1 MSNLNIICKSDK
13 CEFSNYFSE
22 PLVFPKNAEIS
33 LVKGNLTVPVLAQ
46 QELKVPAIPAGG
58 RTTTWLETTID
69 GIFKDYTWRDLYT
82 AWAGITGGLEQT
94 EGVTENEFFDGNF
107 VFFLNNPYKEM
118 SAAATNTQRKVS
130 FQEALSDMIDAK
142 YLFHKIRPSVRY
154 ERNETEIFN
163 QRVSNVG
170 GDQIQSTPVTSV
182 NYGFTSVYDP
192 GVVAIQGLQAG
203 STNVATVNNFGFG
216 GGATTDITSA
226 GHTGGVKSYDCLYYD
241 FENTIDPN
249 GGHYQFNKNTRVIGD
264 GSNNCYV
271 GVKFNL
277 SAVSQ
282 GAVLTNAF
290 ADPPGLLDVG
300 LEFALNTVRVY
311 DQGTHYPQQFAID
324 TFTDTDNFF
333 IAVQRDGLVGP
344 SSNKF
349 RVLIY
354 KSATGVARSDASLIY
369 ESSFIGP
376 SNAHVGIHFVV
387 AADGDGH
394 QVNNIEHI
402 PMTNDSLSQ
411 SDMLQDDNGVSF
423 QGQIAVNLSNEAFTY
438 TEELTAIDRFF
449 NVLGLNKYVEDELN
463 QPVSI
468 MGEQPSNNALMLK
481 WTKDL
486 QVLSKDCKYKIA
498 PNNLLSDYDYNAGNC
513 LVLNGGITNLPRQ
526 LEVRI
531 TNVNLKNFNGSEP
544 NANNATGSFIEEG
557 LNRIVGTIP
566 TPQPNNVNKNID
578 WVMQYEPY
586 TPVYRPLNNPNAF
599 SVNQL
604 NIEISYKDFQT
615 NERKTI
621 NNIDGTLAL
630 EFHVRTRDR
639 DAEISSHLRPY

>member
-46 QELKVPAIPAGG
+46 QELRIPAIPAGG
-58 RTTTWLETTID
+58 RTTKWLETTID
-69 GIFKDYTWRDLYT
+69 GIFKDYSWRDFYT
-82 AWAGITGGLEQT
+82 AWNNITGGLEQRD
-94 EGVTENEFFDGNF
+94 GVTENEFFDGNF

-118 SAAATNTQRKVS
+118 SAGAAVTIRKVS
-130 FQEALSDMIDAK
+130 FQEALADMIDAK
-142 YLFHKIRPSVRY
+142 YIFHKIRPSVRY

-170 GDQIQSTPVTSV
+170 GDQFQSTPVTSV
-182 NYGFTSVYDP
+182 NYGFTSTYDP
-192 GVVAIQGLQAG
+192 GVVASQGVQAG
-203 STNVATVNNFGFG
+203 STNLATVNKFGFG
-216 GGATTDITSA
+216 GGGTTDITSA

-249 GGHYQFNKNTRVIGD
+249 GGHYVFNKNTRVIGD
-264 GSNNCYV
+264 ASNNCYV

-277 SAVSQ
+277 GAVSQ
-282 GAVLTNAF
+282 GAVLTNPF

-311 DQGTHYPQQFAID
+311 DQGKHYPQEFPVD

-333 IAVQRDGLVGP
+333 IAVQRDGLVGAN
-344 SSNKF
+344 SNKF

-354 KSATGVARSDASLIY
+354 KSSTGVARNDASLIY
-369 ESSFIGP
+369 ESSFTGP

-402 PMTNDSLSQ
+402 PMTNDSLAQ
-411 SDMLQDDNGVSF
+411 SNMLTDINGVAY
-423 QGQIAVNLSNEAFTY
+423 QGQIVVSLADEAFTY
-438 TEELTAIDRFF
+438 TEELTAIDRFY
-449 NVLGLNKYVEDELN
+449 NVLGLNKYIEDDLN
-463 QPVSI
+463 QPGSI
-468 MGEQPSNNALMLK
+468 MVEQPSNNALILK
-481 WTKDL
+481 WTRDL
-486 QVLSKDCKYKIA
+486 QVLAKDCQYKIA
-498 PNNLLSDYDYNAGNC
+498 PNDLLTDYGYSAGGC
-513 LVLNGGITNLPRQ
+513 LVLNGAITNLPRQ

-531 TNVNLKNFNGSEP
+531 TNINLKNFNGSEP

-586 TPVYRPLNNPNAF
+586 TPVYRPLNNTNAF

-615 NERKTI
+615 NQRKTI
-621 NNIDGTLAL
+621 NNIDGILAL

-639 DAEISSHLRPY
+639 DAEISSRLRPY